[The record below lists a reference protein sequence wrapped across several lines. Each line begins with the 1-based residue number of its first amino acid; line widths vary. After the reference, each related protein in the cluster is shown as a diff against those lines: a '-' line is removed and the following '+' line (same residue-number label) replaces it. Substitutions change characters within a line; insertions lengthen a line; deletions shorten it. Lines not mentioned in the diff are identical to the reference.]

1 MKFYNWNSFEWK
13 CKFSFALFPFFEA
26 FLYWRYGLLYFTA
39 IFHLIAVKAPLQFSF
54 VWKERDI
61 SKAWNIM
68 ISNTSSL
75 VCYRVFIIECP
86 KNKLLFL
93 GLIRLWRPLV
103 CNIFS
108 LTFGHFRLFKL
119 LSFLIKILKL
129 WKKWKNEQKFE
140 IFWKYI
146 DIRLIGRCHE
156 GCLWRSAI
164 IRAKRD
170 IWKVNCKKN
179 IWKLINSQF
188 NST

>member
-146 DIRLIGRCHE
+146 E
-156 GCLWRSAI
+156 NKAN
-164 IRAKRD
+164 
-170 IWKVNCKKN
+170 WKVPWGMPLKISHNG
-179 IWKLINSQF
+179 SQKRCLKSYWYSF
-188 NST
+188 TLPVRYK

>member
-1 MKFYNWNSFEWK
+1 MGAQHGEINKSLYFNSTTMKFYNWNSFEWK

-93 GLIRLWRPLV
+93 GLIRKIFQTHVWGILLNLQKKKKSLPKYFLWDTL
-103 CNIFS
+103 
-108 LTFGHFRLFKL
+108 
-119 LSFLIKILKL
+119 
-129 WKKWKNEQKFE
+129 
-140 IFWKYI
+140 
-146 DIRLIGRCHE
+146 
-156 GCLWRSAI
+156 
-164 IRAKRD
+164 
-170 IWKVNCKKN
+170 
-179 IWKLINSQF
+179 
-188 NST
+188 